1 MREPTAPAQNTR
13 CHRCGGL
20 LGFGSTMLTAIEP
33 ASPELLSSSP
43 HRVLEFGWRQ
53 FDNWTDNSQM
63 FCRRCGEHS
72 FGVKEGPAP
81 HRRGSPY
88 QDAEGRI
95 NLASLP
101 ADVNFSVY
109 GLAARPL
116 GLRLNDLGWSGE
128 RERGK
133 PESVRFRYVGEGPA
147 RTTMALELRQSAGG
161 VGEPTLEHAYSELE
175 TILAIVRGHGPE
187 ELTREYALKGNIHRD
202 WNLGQ
207 ITRADRRRINV
218 GIDGSRA
225 EVEFAYWWNPA
236 PVALA
241 NVIFDGQRMLAASVG
256 LTHVQ
261 MLVLLKSMVILQ
273 GRQETVAGHQRE
285 YEEARGTRLS

>member
-20 LGFGSTMLTAIEP
+20 LGFGTTMLTAIEP
-33 ASPELLSSSP
+33 ASAELLSSSP

-53 FDNWTDNSQM
+53 FDNWPDNPQM

-72 FGVKEGPAP
+72 FGVREAPAP
-81 HRRGSPY
+81 HRRSLPY

-95 NLASLP
+95 NLASLL

-109 GLAARPL
+109 GLAPRPL
-116 GLRLNDLGWSGE
+116 GLRLNYLGWSGE
-128 RERGK
+128 RERGR
-133 PESVRFRYVGEGPA
+133 PESVRFRYLGEGPA

-161 VGEPTLEHAYSELE
+161 VGEPTLEQVYSELDA
-175 TILAIVRGHGPE
+175 IVAIVRGHGPE

-207 ITRADRRRINV
+207 ISRADRRRINV

-225 EVEFAYWWNPA
+225 EVELAYWWNPA

-241 NVIFDGQRMLAASVG
+241 NVIIDGQRMLAASLG

-261 MLVLLKSMVILQ
+261 MLVLLKSMVVLQ
-273 GRQETVAGHQRE
+273 GSQETVAGHQRE
-285 YEEARGTRLS
+285 YEEPRRARLS

>member
-1 MREPTAPAQNTR
+1 M
-13 CHRCGGL
+13 
-20 LGFGSTMLTAIEP
+20 GFGSSMLTAIEP
-33 ASPELLSSSP
+33 ASAELLSSSP

-95 NLASLP
+95 NLGSLL

-109 GLAARPL
+109 GFAPRPL
-116 GLRLNDLGWSGE
+116 GLSLNYLGWSGE
-128 RERGK
+128 RERGR
-133 PESVRFRYVGEGPA
+133 PESVRFRYLGEGPA

-161 VGEPTLEHAYSELE
+161 VGEPTLEQVYSELDA
-175 TILAIVRGHGPE
+175 IVAIVRGHGPE
-187 ELTREYALKGNIHRD
+187 ELTSEYALKGNIHRD

-207 ITRADRRRINV
+207 ISRADRRRINV

-225 EVEFAYWWNPA
+225 EVELAYWWNPA

-241 NVIFDGQRMLAASVG
+241 NVIIDGQRMLAASLG

-261 MLVLLKSMVILQ
+261 MLVLLKSMVVLQ
-273 GRQETVAGHQRE
+273 GSQETVAGHQRE
-285 YEEARGTRLS
+285 YEEPRRARLS

>member
-1 MREPTAPAQNTR
+1 
-13 CHRCGGL
+13 
-20 LGFGSTMLTAIEP
+20 MLTAIEP
-33 ASPELLSSSP
+33 ASAELLSSSP

-95 NLASLP
+95 NLGSLL

-109 GLAARPL
+109 GLAPRPL
-116 GLRLNDLGWSGE
+116 GLSLNYLGWSGE
-128 RERGK
+128 RERGR
-133 PESVRFRYVGEGPA
+133 PESVRFRYLGEGPA

-161 VGEPTLEHAYSELE
+161 VGEPTLEQVYSELDA
-175 TILAIVRGHGPE
+175 IVAIVRGHGPE

-207 ITRADRRRINV
+207 ISRADRRRINV

-225 EVEFAYWWNPA
+225 EVELAYWWNPA

-241 NVIFDGQRMLAASVG
+241 NVIIDGQRMLAASLG

-261 MLVLLKSMVILQ
+261 MLVLLKSMVVLQ
-273 GRQETVAGHQRE
+273 GSQETVAGHQRE
-285 YEEARGTRLS
+285 YEEPRRARLS